1 MLMDNLIEEAERQLT
16 ICNACRYCEG
26 YCPVFPALEMRHGI
40 TKGDVV
46 LLANLCHDC
55 RACYYACMY
64 TPPHE
69 FNINIPQVLSQVRL
83 ESYRD
88 WTWPSILGRA
98 FIDRRIGNAMAAIA
112 TVLAVGLSIIFVGPR
127 QLFAIHRGPG
137 AFYAV
142 IPFIVMVL
150 PAFALVFYS
159 SVVWANGGVRFWND
173 TRSANAGQSDMQ
185 ALKSALVDVLSL
197 RWLKGGGPG
206 CYYPGAKPSWVRRL
220 FHSFVFYGFLSAL
233 VSTCLAAIY
242 QEFFHRIPPYSF
254 TSFPVLFGS
263 IGGVAMI
270 VGVGG
275 LMVIKSKSDPHP
287 ADSGAQ
293 KLDYSF
299 LIILGLSSLSGLLTL
314 ILRTTSAM
322 GILLTIHLG
331 LVGALFISAPY
342 GKFIHALY
350 RSLALI
356 SHRVSVHRASQ
367 TPSKVLAAGSDKAVT
382 PSAGIGL

>member
-1 MLMDNLIEEAERQLT
+1 MDSLIEEAKRQLT
-16 ICNACRYCEG
+16 VCNACRYCEG
-26 YCPVFPALEMRHGI
+26 YCPVFPALEMRHGM

-69 FNINIPQVLSQVRL
+69 FSINIPQVLSQVRL

-98 FIDRRIGNAMAAIA
+98 FVDRRIGNAMAAIA
-112 TVLAVGLSIIFVGPR
+112 TVLAVGLSMIFVGPR

-159 SVVWANGGVRFWND
+159 LVVWANGGIRFWND
-173 TRSANAGQSDMQ
+173 TRSVGAEQSDMQ
-185 ALKSALVDVLSL
+185 ALKNGLADVLSL
-197 RWLKGGGPG
+197 RWLRGGGPG
-206 CYYPGAKPSWVRRL
+206 CYYPGAKPSSVRRI

-242 QEFFHRIPPYSF
+242 QDLLHRIPPYSI
-254 TSFPVLFGS
+254 TSLPVLFGS

-270 VGVGG
+270 IGIAG
-275 LMVIKSKSDPHP
+275 LMVIKSKSDPAP
-287 ADSGAQ
+287 ANSDGQ

-314 ILRTTSAM
+314 LFRATSAM
-322 GILLTIHLG
+322 GILLTVHLG
-331 LVGALFISAPY
+331 LVGALFITVPY
-342 GKFIHALY
+342 GKFVHALY

-356 SHRVSVHRASQ
+356 SHRASLHRTSRRSRKVFAASSDNPVS
-367 TPSKVLAAGSDKAVT
+367 
-382 PSAGIGL
+382 PSAGIGA